1 MARVTFDS
9 VFTKHEDG
17 SLEPKQRIRIGGVS
31 LGPGVRFSR
40 GTSFAGVDFALFV
53 GRDLDVEEEG
63 GVLVIKGI
71 YK

>member
-9 VFTKHEDG
+9 VFTRYEDG
-17 SLEPKQRIRIGGVS
+17 SLEPMQKIRIGGVS

-40 GTSFAGVDFALFV
+40 GTSFAGVDLALFI
-53 GRDLDVEEEG
+53 GRDLDVEKEND
-63 GVLVIKGI
+63 VLVIKGI

>member
-9 VFTKHEDG
+9 VFNKYEDG
-17 SLEPKQRIRIGGVS
+17 SLEPKQRICIGGVS

-40 GTSFAGVDFALFV
+40 GTSFAGVDFALFI
-53 GRDLDVEEEG
+53 GKDLDVEREDS
-63 GVLVIKGI
+63 VLVIKGI